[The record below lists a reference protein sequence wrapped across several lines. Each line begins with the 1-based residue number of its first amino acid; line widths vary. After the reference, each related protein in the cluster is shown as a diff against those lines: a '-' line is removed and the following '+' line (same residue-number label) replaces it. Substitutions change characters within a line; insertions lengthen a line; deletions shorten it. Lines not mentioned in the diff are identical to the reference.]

1 MSVPAV
7 KQQESG
13 PFAKAISAEVRAALA
28 RQRLTAKELAHR
40 AGISESYLGK
50 RLRDIAPLTANDFEA
65 ICKALGEDI
74 LPFIAAALEAA
85 RSQDPD
91 Q

>member
-28 RQRLTAKELAHR
+28 RQRLTAKDLAKK
-40 AGISESYLGK
+40 AGLSESYLGK

-65 ICKALGEDI
+65 ICKALNEDI
-74 LPFIAAALEAA
+74 LSFITAALDAA
-85 RSQDPD
+85 RHTD
-91 Q
+91 